1 MEDQMNPDSELRQKF
16 IVTIEWSPESG
27 ARVTEGDVHELI
39 EQLALEIDEDAAVEV
54 AETLDIGD

>member
-1 MEDQMNPDSELRQKF
+1 MDPDSELRQKF

-39 EQLALEIDEDAAVEV
+39 EQLALEIDEDATVEV
-54 AETLDIGD
+54 AETLDLGD

>member
-1 MEDQMNPDSELRQKF
+1 MNPDSELRQKF